1 MSNQKTKTFPKARV
15 CVIDIYPSFEE
26 GLKKAIKFSQ
36 EHNIMLNSADG
47 RKLIVSYCIKAI
59 ENDYT
64 QTSSPFPKVL
74 CMASEPIN
82 KKIQT
87 FIDNYFKSI
96 MKYVPMPYCGAIK
109 LESPDLESAAENSLK
124 QQKTQR
130 KFQKLSTRLKLK

>member
-1 MSNQKTKTFPKARV
+1 MRTKIFPKARV

-36 EHNIMLNSADG
+36 DHNILLNSADG

-59 ENDYT
+59 EKDYA
-64 QTSSPFPKVL
+64 QASSPFPKVL
-74 CMASEPIN
+74 CMGSKPNNI
-82 KKIQT
+82 KIQT

-96 MKYVPMPYCGAIK
+96 MKYVPMPYCGVIK